1 VGHIWVRADHV
12 LRGRV
17 DGDPRAI
24 RLLVVVVLAL
34 LVVVE
39 LIVLEV
45 VLVVVVVVSGMV
57 K

>member
-1 VGHIWVRADHV
+1 MGHIWVRADHV
-12 LRGRV
+12 LRGQEG
-17 DGDPRAI
+17 GDPREI
-24 RLLVVVVLAL
+24 KLLVVVVLAL